1 MKIAML
7 TSECNP
13 LYKVGGLADV
23 VYSLSKKL
31 IELGDNVVIVVPYY
45 KNGSNH
51 FDYEPKKICEYNI
64 FMSWRKQYVGLYE
77 YKTNG
82 VTFYLID
89 NEFYFKRDTYY
100 GWGDDAERYA
110 FFSMAAVE
118 ALMAVKFR
126 PDVLHVHDWQ
136 VGMVPCYIKE
146 RIDSRTDFYHK
157 TKTVLTI
164 HNPAFK
170 GMMDKYCLNNY
181 YGLNDRLF
189 DNGIVR
195 FDGQVSTLKSAI
207 AYSNIITTVSPT
219 YRDELLNYSTS
230 QGFKYC
236 LELRKDDFYGIVN
249 GLDIEEFDPKTDP
262 FIHRQFNPR
271 SYILGKKQC
280 KADVLS
286 SLGLS
291 PKEKDKN
298 NPLVSMVT
306 RLYEQKGMDLVVQ
319 IIPELV
325 QRNCF
330 IAILGSGDPYIQQR
344 LEKLRDKYPNNIA
357 LYLGFN
363 NHLAHKL
370 YAGSDLFLMPSL
382 FEPCGIGQ
390 MIAQRYGTLPIV
402 RETGGLKDTVVGY
415 NPISNNVKKANGFSF
430 IDYDL
435 NGLRYACNVAL
446 DTYYNNVEAFRTII
460 HNAINLDRGWENS
473 AKKYQEIYRKALLK

>member
-1 MKIAML
+1 
-7 TSECNP
+7 
-13 LYKVGGLADV
+13 
-23 VYSLSKKL
+23 
-31 IELGDNVVIVVPYY
+31 
-45 KNGSNH
+45 
-51 FDYEPKKICEYNI
+51 
-64 FMSWRKQYVGLYE
+64 
-77 YKTNG
+77 
-82 VTFYLID
+82 
-89 NEFYFKRDTYY
+89 
-100 GWGDDAERYA
+100 
-110 FFSMAAVE
+110 
-118 ALMAVKFR
+118 
-126 PDVLHVHDWQ
+126 
-136 VGMVPCYIKE
+136 
-146 RIDSRTDFYHK
+146 
-157 TKTVLTI
+157 
-164 HNPAFK
+164 
-170 GMMDKYCLNNY
+170 
-181 YGLNDRLF
+181 
-189 DNGIVR
+189 
-195 FDGQVSTLKSAI
+195 
-207 AYSNIITTVSPT
+207 
-219 YRDELLNYSTS
+219 
-230 QGFKYC
+230 
-236 LELRKDDFYGIVN
+236 
-249 GLDIEEFDPKTDP
+249 
-262 FIHRQFNPR
+262 
-271 SYILGKKQC
+271 
-280 KADVLS
+280 
-286 SLGLS
+286 
-291 PKEKDKN
+291 
-298 NPLVSMVT
+298 MVT

-363 NHLAHKL
+363 NQLAHKL